1 MFSFALQCS
10 MIDMNTFKFWNPNP
24 VANRTDD
31 CSVRAIAAALD
42 ISWDDAYDMISERAK
57 SMGEMMHKNAAWGSV
72 LRQHGFKRAII
83 PNTCPDCFTARDF
96 CFDHPTGVYVL
107 GFDGH
112 VATVID
118 GQIWDT
124 WDSSDEI
131 PVYYWFERE
140 G

>member
-1 MFSFALQCS
+1 MGVFRYF
-10 MIDMNTFKFWNPNP
+10 NPNP
-24 VANRTDD
+24 IANRTDD

-42 ISWDDAYDMISERAK
+42 VGWDEAYDMISERAK

-72 LRQHGFKRAII
+72 LRQHGFKRAVI
-83 PNTCPDCFTARDF
+83 PNTCPECFTAHDF
-96 CFDHPTGVYVL
+96 CIENPSGVFVL

-118 GQIWDT
+118 GRIWDT

-131 PVYYWFERE
+131 PVYYCYLV
-140 G
+140 